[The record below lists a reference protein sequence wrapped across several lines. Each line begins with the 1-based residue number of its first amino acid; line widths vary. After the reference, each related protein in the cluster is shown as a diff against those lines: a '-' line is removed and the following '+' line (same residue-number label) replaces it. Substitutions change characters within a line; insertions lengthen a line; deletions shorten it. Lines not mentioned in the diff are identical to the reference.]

1 MASDKLSADK
11 LTAAELQEIGI
22 VAIVRTGANAP
33 FREIAAALARGGL
46 RAIEITLTTPGA
58 LAAITLLRRE
68 FSPNLRV
75 GVGTVLQVSDALAA
89 IEAGAEFV
97 VTPTLQPETVAV
109 CRERNIPIA
118 CGSLT
123 PTEALAAHQA
133 GADFVKL
140 FPSDTLGPA
149 YIKAILG
156 PLPFLKIIPTGGVN
170 LETLGGFIQ
179 AGCVGV
185 AIGGNLVSKQILQE
199 QDWKGLEALASQY
212 VAALNAARSTQTK

>member
-1 MASDKLSADK
+1 MINFPDK
-11 LTAAELQEIGI
+11 LTADELQTIGI
-22 VAIVRTGANAP
+22 VAIVRTGADAP
-33 FREIAAALARGGL
+33 FREIATALLAGGL

-58 LAAITLLRRE
+58 LAAITLLQRE
-68 FSPNLRV
+68 FSPRLRV
-75 GVGTVLQVSDALAA
+75 GVGTVLDVSDAMEA
-89 IEAGAEFV
+89 IAAGAEFV
-97 VTPTLQPETVAV
+97 VTPTLQPETVAA
-109 CRERNIPIA
+109 CNAHKIPIA

-123 PTEALAAHQA
+123 PTEALAAHRA

-149 YIKAILG
+149 YVRAIFG

-170 LETLGGFIQ
+170 LETLGPFIQ

-199 QDWKGLEALASQY
+199 QDWKGLETLAGRY
-212 VAALNAARSTQTK
+212 VAALHAARSAQTK